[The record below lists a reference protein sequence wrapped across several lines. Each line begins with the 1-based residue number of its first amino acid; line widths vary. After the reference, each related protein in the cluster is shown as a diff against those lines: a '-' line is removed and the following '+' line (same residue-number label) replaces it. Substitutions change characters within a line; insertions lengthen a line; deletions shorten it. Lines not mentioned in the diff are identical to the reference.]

1 MKYIGYALIAFG
13 LADFGLS
20 YGGTDLWG
28 EVIGVQLPDVL
39 WAYSGMIA
47 AAIGY
52 GVISLSSQFAA
63 E

>member
-13 LADFGLS
+13 IADFGLS

-28 EVIGVQLPDVL
+28 EVIGVQLPEVI

-52 GVISLSSQFAA
+52 GFISFSSRLAT

>member
-1 MKYIGYALIAFG
+1 MNYIGYALIAFG

-28 EVIGVQLPDVL
+28 EIIGVKLPEVI

-47 AAIGY
+47 VAIGY
-52 GVISLSSQFAA
+52 GMIRFSSRLAA
-63 E
+63 

>member
-20 YGGTDLWG
+20 YGGIDLWG
-28 EVIGVQLPDVL
+28 EVIGVQVPEVI
-39 WAYSGMIA
+39 WAYPGMIA
-47 AAIGY
+47 ATIGY
-52 GVISLSSQFAA
+52 GIISLSSQLAT

>member
-1 MKYIGYALIAFG
+1 MKYIGYALIAFV

-28 EVIGVQLPDVL
+28 EVIGVQLPEVI
-39 WAYSGMIA
+39 WTYSGMIA
-47 AAIGY
+47 ATIGY
-52 GVISLSSQFAA
+52 GIISLSSQLAS